1 MEKTVSLT
9 DRADTFSDC
18 IKAMEELLEKRDEC
32 RKRKTVCVC
41 VCLEETVRS
50 SQSKTLD
57 LGRGRF
63 KLM

>member
-1 MEKTVSLT
+1 MSLT

-41 VCLEETVRS
+41 VFGRDCEIITVEDTGPRER
-50 SQSKTLD
+50 QV
-57 LGRGRF
+57 
-63 KLM
+63 